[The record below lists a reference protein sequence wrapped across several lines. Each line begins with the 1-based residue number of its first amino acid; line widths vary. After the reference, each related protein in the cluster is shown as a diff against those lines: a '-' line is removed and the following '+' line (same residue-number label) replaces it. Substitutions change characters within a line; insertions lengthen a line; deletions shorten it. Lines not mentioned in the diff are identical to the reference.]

1 MIQGYI
7 DTYRQLEIVYEKKI
21 LQQATNYATHSKFYS
36 KEELKKAMIMLK
48 AAKGLKM
55 KMIEFNLKWA
65 AERKLKQESVNLSA
79 VK

>member
-1 MIQGYI
+1 MIPGYI

-21 LQQATNYATHSKFYS
+21 LQQAKNYATHSEHYS
-36 KEELKKAMIMLK
+36 KEKLSEAMQMLR

-55 KMIEFNLKWA
+55 KMIYYNLKWA
-65 AERKLKQESVNLSA
+65 AERKAQQKSVKNPA